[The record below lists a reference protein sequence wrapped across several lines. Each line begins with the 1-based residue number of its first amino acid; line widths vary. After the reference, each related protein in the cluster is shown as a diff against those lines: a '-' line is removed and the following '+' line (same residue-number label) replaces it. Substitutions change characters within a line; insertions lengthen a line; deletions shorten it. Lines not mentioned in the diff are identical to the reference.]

1 MLCDNVQFS
10 QCLARRTYWTHCFDT
25 HCTLKEKEEASRM
38 NQKRNFD
45 KRHKV
50 HEMKTLSSGTT
61 VFITDMKCRG
71 KVIQRANTPRS
82 YMVDTPTAV
91 VRRNR
96 SHLRIIPDIS
106 ANSQKEQS
114 TTMLVNNRPHRIKK
128 LSLKA
133 RENLG
138 LK

>member
-1 MLCDNVQFS
+1 
-10 QCLARRTYWTHCFDT
+10 
-25 HCTLKEKEEASRM
+25 
-38 NQKRNFD
+38 
-45 KRHKV
+45 
-50 HEMKTLSSGTT
+50 MKPLSSGTT

-82 YMVDTPTAV
+82 YMVDTSTAV

-96 SHLRIIPDIS
+96 SQLRIIPD
-106 ANSQKEQS
+106 NPVNQDKEQP
-114 TTMLVNNRPHRIKK
+114 TPMLVNNRPHRIKK

-138 LK
+138 LE